1 MTATITN
8 IYKKILADETIARV
22 EGDSD
27 TYYIAFGKSEPWDV
41 TDTVPTV
48 SGSLKAQRDFRLS
61 LQGVKNAETVSYV
74 VPRNNWS
81 AGTIYSAYDDNE
93 DGYPAE
99 PYYVL
104 NSSNNMYVC
113 IQRGLNA
120 NGTTKTSLTEPTG
133 TGVGVID
140 TGDGYKWKF
149 LYQMKTDK
157 ILNFLSANWAPV
169 QYIETAADA
178 FEQLQEDVQT
188 AATARAGEIVQIV
201 VTNGGSGYTSPPTVT
216 ISGNGN
222 SATATATVSGGA
234 VTKIE
239 MTARGSGYDFAKI
252 SFSAGGGSNAAA
264 RAVISEGGIGAN
276 ALNDLRASAVMFN
289 SKIVGTEGGKLQIGN
304 DFRQVAIIR
313 NPTNYAGSLLS
324 APAAG
329 ALKSIRVVNPSAFSS
344 SYDETITGSPSTAQ
358 AIIDYVDS
366 DIVYYHQTEETGF
379 TAFTGD
385 TSISV
390 QGGGSSSVSSV
401 INTADMDPFSGEII
415 FLENRARIERNSEQT
430 EDIKLIIKL

>member
-8 IYKKILADETIARV
+8 IYKKILADETIVRV

-27 TYYIAFGKSEPWDV
+27 TYYIAFGKSEPWDE

-61 LQGVKNAETVSYV
+61 LQGIKNAETVSYV

-93 DGYPAE
+93 DGHPAE

-133 TGVGVID
+133 TGTGVID

-149 LYQMKTDK
+149 LYQLKTEK
-157 ILNFLSANWAPV
+157 IVNFLSANWAPV
-169 QYIETAADA
+169 QYIDSAGDA

-188 AATARAGEIVQIV
+188 AATAGEIVQAI
-201 VTNGGSGYTSPPTVT
+201 VTNGGSGYTSAPTVT
-216 ISGNGN
+216 ISGNGS
-222 SATATATVSGGA
+222 SATATATVSGGV

-252 SFSAGGGSNAAA
+252 SFSGGGGSNAAA
-264 RAVISEGGIGAN
+264 RAVISESGIGAN
-276 ALNDLRASAVMFN
+276 AINDLRSSAVMFN
-289 SKIVGTEGGKLQIGN
+289 SKIAGTEGDKLQIGN

-313 NPTNYAGSLLS
+313 NPTDYAASLLS

-329 ALKSIRVVNPSAFSS
+329 ALKSIRVVDPSPFSS
-344 SYDETITGSPSTAQ
+344 SFDETITGSPSTAQ
-358 AIIDYVDS
+358 AILDYVDS

-390 QGGGSSSVSSV
+390 PAGSSSVVSV
-401 INTADMDPFSGEII
+401 TNTADMDPFSGEII
-415 FLENRARIERNSEQT
+415 FLENRAAIERNSAQT